1 MQIFTKNQTEAIEAE
16 IIPNVSKRVF
26 VYTLLFF
33 FFQNTGSE
41 GKKAVSQA
49 IQNMMDNFCY
59 FTDIRALGEKWFP
72 YLKLKLL
79 RQIP

>member
-1 MQIFTKNQTEAIEAE
+1 MQIFTKSQTEVIGAE
-16 IIPNVSKRVF
+16 IIPNLSKRVF

-33 FFQNTGSE
+33 FQNTGSE
-41 GKKAVSQA
+41 GKNAVSQA
-49 IQNMMDNFCY
+49 IQNMMNNFCY

-72 YLKLKLL
+72 YRNLKLL

>member
-1 MQIFTKNQTEAIEAE
+1 MQIFTKNQTDAIEAE

-33 FFQNTGSE
+33 FQNTGSE

-49 IQNMMDNFCY
+49 IQNVMNNFCY
-59 FTDIRALGEKWFP
+59 FTDIRALGEKRFP
-72 YLKLKLL
+72 YRKLKLL

>member
-33 FFQNTGSE
+33 FQNTSSE

-49 IQNMMDNFCY
+49 IQNMMNNFCF

-72 YLKLKLL
+72 HCKLKLL